1 MRLYELAGRDDLR
14 FSPHCWRARLA
25 LAHKGLEAETVPVR
39 FTDKQVIAHSGQGML
54 PVLEDGER
62 VIADSWAI
70 AGYLEDAYADRPSLF
85 GSAEGHGLA
94 RFVNTWS
101 AATLQPAIIRCIIK
115 DIYDHVDPA
124 DQAYFRETREARF
137 GKSLD
142 EIQAGR
148 AQHAEALTA
157 ALLPLRATLKAQP
170 WLSGPAPLYPD
181 YIVFG
186 AFQWARCVS
195 DFAIIGGEE
204 DPLREWRDRVAAL
217 FDGIGDRVA
226 CYGA

>member
-1 MRLYELAGRDDLR
+1 MRLFELAGRDDLR

-39 FTDKQVIAHSGQGML
+39 FTEKQAIAHSGQGML

-70 AGYLEDAYADRPSLF
+70 ASYLEDAYPERPSLF

-94 RFVNTWS
+94 RFVNQWS

-115 DIYDHVDPA
+115 DVYDHVDPM
-124 DQAYFRETREARF
+124 DQGYFRESREARF
-137 GKSLD
+137 GKSLE

-148 AQHAEALTA
+148 EQHAAALVA

-170 WLSGPAPLYPD
+170 WLSGPAPRYAD

-195 DFAIIGGEE
+195 DFAFLGPE
-204 DPLREWRDRVAAL
+204 DPVLDWRDRVAEL
-217 FDGIGDRVA
+217 FDGLGNSVVSA
-226 CYGA
+226 AN